1 MQVIYHFP
9 YIDHL
14 RRMFLRPDLGEFL
27 LQDTGDRPPGHFS
40 HSRGW
45 NLKVESLSA
54 YHFVNPHHCTPL
66 SCVSNDASL
75 NVHGQVRDNPHMSDD
90 NRNQSLIATCD
101 GVPYFDDQRRGAWLF
116 VFRHGNL
123 PDALSMRTSNVYMP
137 ILSAN
142 EHWELDEDANVLRRH
157 IRGPKS
163 LLPHLTI
170 IADDMVGAY
179 SGTLSERGQ

>member
-1 MQVIYHFP
+1 M
-9 YIDHL
+9 
-14 RRMFLRPDLGEFL
+14 
-27 LQDTGDRPPGHFS
+27 
-40 HSRGW
+40 
-45 NLKVESLSA
+45 KVESLSA

-101 GVPYFDDQRRGAWLF
+101 GVPFFDDQRRGAWLF